1 MFDDVFSGAV
11 QTAADNDMRDVMAMP
26 DRDAIVLEVKVFD
39 SEVMAI
45 VDELMQHHWVQGKV
59 QDGWAITPRIVKQA
73 LIAHLKSVVADYV
86 NVYGADDHMHGTL
99 GTRLQHE
106 ILEAAD
112 KQPSQQ
118 LAA

>member
-1 MFDDVFSGAV
+1 MFDFEFDGAA
-11 QTAADNDMRDVMAMP
+11 QIAADNDNRDVMGLV
-26 DRDAIVLEVKVFD
+26 DRDVIVLEIKVFD
-39 SEVMAI
+39 SEVMSI
-45 VDELMQHHWVQGKV
+45 VEELMQHHWVQGKI
-59 QDGWAITPRIVKQA
+59 QDGWAITPRIVNQA
-73 LIAHLKSVVADYV
+73 LIAHLKSVVTDYV

-106 ILEAAD
+106 ILEATD